1 VVSEDAV
8 SEDGLC
14 EHGVL
19 APACARCNP
28 ALAAVYQAKG
38 DWCTEHGLALSFCP
52 IHHPETGGRPPGDVS
67 SDGAPADGTKVR
79 FKTAEVAGR
88 AGLVFV
94 QAEARTDEGGL
105 EALATIAWDASRVA
119 LVSARA
125 PGVVRELRVDVGTRV
140 RSGEVLA
147 VLDSAQVGG
156 ERAAIEAA
164 RARLTLE
171 DLDLARLEQVGP
183 GGGVSSAEIDRARA
197 ERDAARAELAAAESA
212 LGMVGAGAGSA
223 GRYTLAAPLS
233 GVVTR
238 REAVVGGHVEGSAVL
253 FEVVDPSTVWVDIEV
268 PEADLGRVAVG
279 QPIVF
284 TAPVLGE
291 RIFLGTISSMA
302 PSIDPARRTVR
313 ARAALDNGDGVLRA
327 NLYGVVRIAT
337 PDTAA
342 VAIPAAALQR
352 AKGVDLV
359 FVRLADDLFEA
370 RRVVVAARQGATVV
384 LRRGVAPGETV
395 VTEGSFLLK
404 TETLKDSI
412 GAGCCDVE

>member
-1 VVSEDAV
+1 
-8 SEDGLC
+8 
-14 EHGVL
+14 
-19 APACARCNP
+19 
-28 ALAAVYQAKG
+28 
-38 DWCTEHGLALSFCP
+38 
-52 IHHPETGGRPPGDVS
+52 
-67 SDGAPADGTKVR
+67 
-79 FKTAEVAGR
+79 
-88 AGLVFV
+88 
-94 QAEARTDEGGL
+94 
-105 EALATIAWDASRVA
+105 
-119 LVSARA
+119 
-125 PGVVRELRVDVGTRV
+125 
-140 RSGEVLA
+140 
-147 VLDSAQVGG
+147 
-156 ERAAIEAA
+156 
-164 RARLTLE
+164 
-171 DLDLARLEQVGP
+171 
-183 GGGVSSAEIDRARA
+183 
-197 ERDAARAELAAAESA
+197 
-212 LGMVGAGAGSA
+212 
-223 GRYTLAAPLS
+223 
-233 GVVTR
+233 
-238 REAVVGGHVEGSAVL
+238 VL